1 MLNMLNI
8 FIMNKMNRSVW
19 NDDSL
24 PHVFAF
30 AEYGN
35 LIVEILA

>member
-1 MLNMLNI
+1 MPNMLKI
-8 FIMNKMNRSVW
+8 YIMNKMNRSVW

-30 AEYGN
+30 VEYGN
-35 LIVEILA
+35 LIVGILA